1 MELQNQIAIV
11 TGGNSG
17 LGAGC
22 VKLLKDN
29 NIKVAIIDQ
38 NIESHESTTSRE
50 NELAIKCDI
59 TQTSEIEEA
68 INRIHEHF
76 GALPRIC
83 INCAGIAPAKR
94 ILGKEG
100 PMPLE
105 NFQKVIDV
113 NLIGTFNIMRL
124 CAEKMSMLDP
134 INDAGE
140 RGVIINTASIAAFEG
155 QIGQAAYS
163 ASKGG
168 IVSMT
173 LPAARE
179 LARFGIRVNAIA
191 PGIFATPILLNM
203 SQEITDNLIK
213 STPFP
218 KRLGKP
224 EEFAKLAIHII
235 ENTMINGAVL
245 RLDGGVRLE
254 YEK

>member
-1 MELQNQIAIV
+1 MELENQIAIV
-11 TGGNSG
+11 TGGISG

-29 NIKVAIIDQ
+29 NVKIAILDQ
-38 NIESHESTTSRE
+38 NIESHEDKTVRDD
-50 NELAIKCDI
+50 ELAIKCNI
-59 TQTSEIEEA
+59 TETQEIEDA
-68 INRIHEHF
+68 LDHILEHF

-83 INCAGIAPAKR
+83 INCAGISPAKR
-94 ILGKEG
+94 IIGKEG

-105 NFQKVIDV
+105 HFQKVIDV
-113 NLIGTFNIMRL
+113 NLTGTFNVLRL

-134 INDAGE
+134 INEIGE

-163 ASKGG
+163 AAKGG
-168 IVSMT
+168 VTSMT

-191 PGIFATPILLNM
+191 PGIFATPMLLNM
-203 SQEITDNLIK
+203 PQELTDKLIE
-213 STPFP
+213 SAPFP

-224 EEFAKLAIHII
+224 EEFAKLVLQIV
-235 ENTMINGAVL
+235 ENPMINGAVL

-254 YEK
+254 Y